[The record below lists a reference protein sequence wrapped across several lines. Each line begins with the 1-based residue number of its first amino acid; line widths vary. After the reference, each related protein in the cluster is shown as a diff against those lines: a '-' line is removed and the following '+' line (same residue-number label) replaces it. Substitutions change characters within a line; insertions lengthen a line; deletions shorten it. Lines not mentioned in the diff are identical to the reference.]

1 MVKNKKEKKPKIKN
15 TMNKLNSA
23 EIFHISKDSNLF
35 AKLLRENP
43 GFVES
48 AVLSVIQKNR
58 SHPEFDDLMQVGRMS
73 LWKATDKYSPDK
85 TNGSKFGTFAF
96 KVIQNGVRQELKKV
110 NRLQKDHIS
119 LEHVR
124 HYNGSAMEGEYK
136 EIKFKETVQ
145 IRQLRNF
152 EEGIL
157 NEIVLKEQFQ
167 KLNVFE
173 QQVFDLKFVNSYSL
187 QKVADTLDIS
197 MTYLKKWYYV
207 QGGKNKLESV
217 RASLNA

>member
-1 MVKNKKEKKPKIKN
+1 
-15 TMNKLNSA
+15 
-23 EIFHISKDSNLF
+23 
-35 AKLLRENP
+35 
-43 GFVES
+43 
-48 AVLSVIQKNR
+48 
-58 SHPEFDDLMQVGRMS
+58 MQ
-73 LWKATDKYSPDK
+73 
-85 TNGSKFGTFAF
+85 
-96 KVIQNGVRQELKKV
+96 QQELKKV

-119 LEHVR
+119 IEHIK
-124 HYNGSAMEGEYK
+124 HYNGSTMEGEYK